1 MITFIIALLVLIG
14 GYFLYGSYVEHLFS
28 PDKNKKTP
36 VTFKERHITYT
47 RGGSQ

>member
-28 PDKNKKTP
+28 PDKNP
-36 VTFKERHITYT
+36 AR
-47 RGGSQ
+47 RR